1 MARING
7 VDLPNEKRAEIGLTY
22 IYGIGRTT
30 AAKMCADLN
39 IVDGTR
45 IKDLTEEQISAIRDY
60 IDQNGLMVEGD
71 LRRERSQNVKR
82 LMDIGCNRGLRHRK
96 GLPVRGQ
103 RTHTNARTR
112 KGPKRQIGAKKK
124 KSGRLTHNG
133 YCKEQARRRHPYQA
147 RRP

>member
-82 LMDIGCNRGLRHRK
+82 IMDIGCNRGLRHRK

-124 KSGRLTHNG
+124 K
-133 YCKEQARRRHPYQA
+133 
-147 RRP
+147 

>member
-60 IDQNGLMVEGD
+60 IDKNGLMVEGD

-82 LMDIGCNRGLRHRK
+82 RGLRHRK

-124 KSGRLTHNG
+124 K
-133 YCKEQARRRHPYQA
+133 
-147 RRP
+147 